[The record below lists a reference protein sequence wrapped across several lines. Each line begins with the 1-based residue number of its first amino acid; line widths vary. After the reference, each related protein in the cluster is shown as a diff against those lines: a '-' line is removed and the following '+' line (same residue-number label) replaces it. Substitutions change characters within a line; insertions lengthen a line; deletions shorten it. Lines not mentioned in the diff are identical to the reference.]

1 MRVWVESDVPGATV
15 HLSGELDMATAN
27 DLMEGVRRSLHPG
40 PGDLT
45 LDLSGLSFM
54 DSTGFLALLDLS
66 KQLEGRGRLVLL
78 SPARSAARLLQL
90 ARADTVPNLA
100 IVPDRS
106 TAA

>member
-15 HLSGELDMATAN
+15 HVSGELDMATAN
-27 DLMEGVRRSLHPG
+27 DLIEGVRRSLLRG

-54 DSTGFLALLDLS
+54 DSTGLLALLDLS
-66 KQLEGRGRLVLL
+66 KQLEGRGRLIVLS
-78 SPARSAARLLQL
+78 SPRPVARLLQL
-90 ARADTVPNLA
+90 ARADTIPNLV
-100 IVPDRS
+100 IGPDHS